1 MGGKEKIV
9 MALSS
14 NEWLFKFR
22 PGANTMK
29 FLQIPKRWETRA
41 AYLILVHR
49 LAIGLQKISTE
60 YQTSRRYTSDP
71 NTDGSG
77 GRPISS
83 IPSTICCRQFCTL
96 RKVNFCAEAQ
106 FWLSFLRMSFFMR
119 PCWCTSK
126 STMTSFRWFIWTMWF
141 LPRWR
146 ILVAWSRGFIHFL
159 WLWIASWSHKSR
171 TLYPAGSL
179 GLSSRVAWKMNPKSW
194 GIGLNSEAVLPSA
207 DWRLTS
213 FSYYRHLKSCKS
225 EDREQVQGTVGTT
238 GQVGAIE
245 NRQVRD

>member
-1 MGGKEKIV
+1 MGLAVGRFHPFHLQFVAGSSVPLEK
-9 MALSS
+9 
-14 NEWLFKFR
+14 
-22 PGANTMK
+22 
-29 FLQIPKRWETRA
+29 
-41 AYLILVHR
+41 
-49 LAIGLQKISTE
+49 ST
-60 YQTSRRYTSDP
+60 SVLKPNSDCP
-71 NTDGSG
+71 FSE
-77 GRPISS
+77 
-83 IPSTICCRQFCTL
+83 CR
-96 RKVNFCAEAQ
+96 
-106 FWLSFLRMSFFMR
+106 FFVR